1 MKKRILSSLL
11 AMTMVLTSITA
22 CGSAAEPAPAAEP
35 AKTDAPAQEAPAE
48 PAAEPAKEEEA
59 SAEAPA
65 DEPVNLKW
73 ALWDVSST
81 VYYQPLIDA
90 YTAAHP
96 NVSVEMVDL
105 GSTDYSTVLGTQL
118 SGSGSD
124 FDVVTIKDVPGYVSL
139 VNKGVL
145 EPLNDRIA
153 ADGVDLSLYNG
164 VTDQVTIDGNL
175 YELPFRS
182 DIWVL
187 FYNKDIF
194 DAAGVAYPTNDMTWD
209 EYDKLARSVT
219 DTTAGSEIYGSHYHT
234 WRSTIQL
241 DGILDGKHTIVD
253 GNYEF
258 TKPYYEMVL
267 AQQKDGVCMDYATL
281 KTQGLHYS
289 AAFAQGN
296 VATMNMGSWFI
307 ATLIQKIK
315 DGEYTDCT
323 NWGIVKYP
331 HADGVEAGSTL
342 STITALAVPTSAPN
356 KDAAWDFVKFVSG
369 AEGAEVMAST
379 GNIPA
384 MTNDKIVDLIAGMD
398 GFPTDDASKEALVTS
413 HTYLEMPANDKS
425 SEIETVLNE
434 QHDLIMNEEVSVD
447 DAIAAMNEG
456 VQAIL
461 AQ

>member
-1 MKKRILSSLL
+1 MKKFLAIILCVSMMAGMCAFAL
-11 AMTMVLTSITA
+11 AEEQITLNFQMW
-22 CGSAAEPAPAAEP
+22 S
-35 AKTDAPAQEAPAE
+35 D
-48 PAAEPAKEEEA
+48 EEEVFT
-59 SAEAPA
+59 E
-65 DEPVNLKW
+65 
-73 ALWDVSST
+73 
-81 VYYQPLIDA
+81 LIRI
-90 YTAAHP
+90 YEEAHP
-96 NVSVEMVDL
+96 NIKINMTCTPSGDSYSVKL
-105 GSTDYSTVLGTQL
+105 STVLG
-118 SGSGSD
+118 GGG
-124 FDVVTIKDVPGYVSL
+124 DVDMFGISSPPGLAEYVA
-139 VNKGVL
+139 KGAVM
-145 EPLNDRIA
+145 PLDDLIA
-153 ADGVDLSLYNG
+153 AGGNDMSGIQSIVDSIL
-164 VTDQVTIDGNL
+164 IDGKV
-175 YELPFRS
+175 YGLPYKTSSWF
-182 DIWVL
+182 VV
-187 FYNKDIF
+187 YNKDIF
-194 DAAGVAYPTNDMTWD
+194 DAAGVDYPTNDMTWE

-219 DTTAGSEIYGSHYHT
+219 DTTPGAEIYGSHYHT

-253 GNYEF
+253 GDYEF

-267 AQQKDGVCMDYATL
+267 NQQKDGVCMDYATL

-331 HADGVEAGSTL
+331 HADGVEPGSTL

-384 MTNDKIVDLIAGMD
+384 MTNDKIVDLISSMD
-398 GFPTDDASKEALVTS
+398 GFPTDAASKEALVTS

-434 QHDLIMNEEVSVD
+434 QHDLIMNEETSVD

>member
-1 MKKRILSSLL
+1 MKKRILSTIL
-11 AMTMVLTSITA
+11 AMAMVVANITA
-22 CGSAAEPAPAAEP
+22 CGSAAQ
-35 AKTDAPAQEAPAE
+35 TAPAE
-48 PAAEPAKEEEA
+48 PAQTETTEAPA
-59 SAEAPA
+59 AEAPA
-65 DEPVNLKW
+65 AEAPAAEASDEPVNLKW

-96 NVSVEMVDL
+96 NVTIEMVDL

-145 EPLNDRIA
+145 ESLNDRIS

-187 FYNKDIF
+187 FYNKDVF
-194 DAAGVAYPTNDMTWD
+194 DAAGVDYPTNDMTWE
-209 EYDKLARSVT
+209 EYDALARSVT
-219 DTTAGSEIYGSHYHT
+219 DTTPGSEVYGAHYHT

-241 DGILDGKHTIVD
+241 DGILDGKNTIVD

-296 VATMNMGSWFI
+296 VATLNMGSWFI

-331 HADGVEAGSTL
+331 HAAGVEPGSTL
-342 STITALAVPTSAPN
+342 STITGLAVPTSAPN

-369 AEGAEVMAST
+369 SEGAEVMAST

-384 MTNDKIVDLIAGMD
+384 MTNDKIVELISSMD
-398 GFPTDDASKEALVTS
+398 GFPTDAASKEALVTS

-434 QHDLIMNEEVSVD
+434 QHDLIMNEETSVD

>member
-1 MKKRILSSLL
+1 MKKKILSSLL
-11 AMTMVLTSITA
+11 AMTMVVASITA
-22 CGSAAEPAPAAEP
+22 CGEAADTTTTETADTQASTEAAPATEAATEAAAETA
-35 AKTDAPAQEAPAE
+35 DAT
-48 PAAEPAKEEEA
+48 
-59 SAEAPA
+59 S
-65 DEPVNLKW
+65 DEPVTLKW

-96 NVSVEMVDL
+96 NVTIEMVDL

-124 FDVVTIKDVPGYVSL
+124 FDVVTVKDVPGYVSL

-145 EPLNDRIA
+145 EPLNDLIA
-153 ADGVDLSLYNG
+153 QDGVDLSLYNG

-187 FYNKDIF
+187 YYNKDIF
-194 DAAGVAYPTNDMTWD
+194 DAAGVDYPTNDMTWD
-209 EYDKLARSVT
+209 EYDALARSVT
-219 DTTAGSEIYGSHYHT
+219 DTTAGSEIYGAHYHT

-241 DGILDGKHTIVD
+241 DGILDGKNTIVD
-253 GNYEF
+253 GSYEF

-267 AQQKDGVCMDYATL
+267 NQQKDGVCMDYATL

-296 VATMNMGSWFI
+296 VATMNMGTWFI
-307 ATLIQKIK
+307 ATLIEKINS
-315 DGEYTDCT
+315 GEYTDCT

-342 STITALAVPTSAPN
+342 STITALAIPTSAPN

-369 AEGAEVMAST
+369 SEGAEVMAST

-384 MTNDKIVDLIAGMD
+384 MTNDKIVDLIASME
-398 GFPTDDASKEALVTS
+398 GFPTDEASKEALVTS

-434 QHDLIMNEEVSVD
+434 QHDLIMNEEITVD
-447 DAIAAMNEG
+447 EGIAAMNEG
-456 VQAIL
+456 VQAIIG
-461 AQ
+461 Q